1 MSGSGSGSSVVVI
14 DAGGVAGAVGRDEAL
29 ALYEAVGWSAYTKNP
44 DGLVRALAGSTLV
57 ATARDGDRL
66 VGLARVVT
74 DGASIL
80 YLQDVLV
87 HPDAQRTG
95 LGRRLVSALLDA
107 YPDVRQKVLLTDDEP
122 AQKAFYESLG
132 FGDTREVHGGVLRA
146 FVRFD

>member
-1 MSGSGSGSSVVVI
+1 MIEVTL
-14 DAGGVAGAVGRDEAL
+14 GAPESVGRDEAL
-29 ALYEAVGWSAYTKNP
+29 ALYDSVGWSAYTKDP
-44 DGLVRALAGSTLV
+44 ERLALALAGSSRL
-57 ATARDGDRL
+57 ATARDDGRL
-66 VGLARVVT
+66 VGLARVLT

-87 HPDAQRTG
+87 APDHQRTG
-95 LGRRLVSALLDA
+95 LGRRLVSALLDE

-132 FGDTREVHGGVLRA
+132 FGDTREVHGGILRA